1 MQYLK
6 ITQTNG
12 TATYY
17 PGATSAIT
25 ISAPTISG
33 NVVTNRGKITAASYE
48 KIVGTSLTYV
58 TDTVAAY
65 TGTNAKY
72 EFGQLGHD
80 GIFTVAHAN

>member
-1 MQYLK
+1 MQYIK

-17 PGATSAIT
+17 PGSTSSVT
-25 ISAPTISG
+25 VSAPTLVG
-33 NVVTNRGKITAASYE
+33 NVVTNRGRITSVSYD

-65 TGTNAKY
+65 NGANAKY
-72 EFGQLGHD
+72 EFGKLSHD
-80 GIFTVAHAN
+80 GIFTVAHSN

>member
-1 MQYLK
+1 MQYIK

-17 PGATSAIT
+17 PGSTSSVT
-25 ISAPTISG
+25 ISAPVLNG
-33 NVVTNRGKITAASYE
+33 NVVVNRGKITSVSYE

-65 TGTNAKY
+65 NGANALY

-80 GIFTVAHAN
+80 GIFTVAHSN

>member
-1 MQYLK
+1 MQYIK

-17 PGATSAIT
+17 PGNTSSVT
-25 ISAPTISG
+25 ISAPTLNG
-33 NVVTNRGKITAASYE
+33 NVVTNRGKITSVSYE
-48 KIVGTSLTYV
+48 KIVGGAQTYV
-58 TDTVAAY
+58 TDSVAAY
-65 TGTNAKY
+65 DGTNAKY

>member
-17 PGATSAIT
+17 PGTTSFVT
-25 ISAPTISG
+25 ISAPIISG
-33 NVVTNRGKITAASYE
+33 NLVLNKGVITSVSYN

-58 TDTVAAY
+58 TDTVAAWN
-65 TGTNAKY
+65 GTNAKY
-72 EFGQLGHD
+72 ELGKLAQD
-80 GIFTVAHAN
+80 GAFTVAHSN

>member
-1 MQYLK
+1 MQYIK

-17 PGATSAIT
+17 PGATSSVT
-25 ISAPTISG
+25 ISAPVLSG
-33 NVVTNRGKITAASYE
+33 NVVVSRGKITSVSYE

-58 TDTVAAY
+58 TDIVAAY
-65 TGTNAKY
+65 NGTNALY

-80 GIFTVAHAN
+80 GIFTVAHSN